1 MRALRERLFGSIA
14 ALALVAGA
22 TGAIAGGFAVREQST
37 SSQGASF
44 AGNAAGG
51 DLSSSFWN
59 SAAITV
65 TGSGLAT
72 ESHFSVIFPDVE
84 VTSTSVTRNPAY
96 GNAIPATGGKLF
108 IPNVGDTQQMGKKTL
123 LGSSYG
129 AYRLNEQVVL
139 GIAINSPF
147 GQATEPQ
154 NPTWSGMYH
163 QRTGKLF
170 TINANPM
177 VGVQLS
183 PQLSVGA
190 GAQIQYLSLQ
200 FKRQPGTLGPGPQDS
215 SILDGE
221 DTGFGWTAGVLWR
234 PTQST
239 SIGLGFRSS
248 VNHTVTGANF
258 VTGFSNL
265 YSTSPVAK
273 IVPVTPVSF
282 EAQLATPEVV
292 TLSLRQNLSPT
303 TRLLGTAEW
312 TNWSRLDKV
321 DFVSRS
327 TGGITTLGGLGV
339 TPTKPGDLLAT
350 LDFHWTD
357 GWFFSAGYEWD
368 YSSALTLRTGL
379 AYEMSPIQNADQR
392 KVGITDSNRIW
403 ASFGATY
410 KWSQST
416 SFDFAYSHIFFDS
429 APIDNLTAAPGS
441 AIVDVLRFQGKAEQS
456 GDIVS
461 LSVKTKW

>member
-1 MRALRERLFGSIA
+1 MSALRGRLLGSA
-14 ALALVAGA
+14 GAVALMLGA
-22 TGAIAGGFAVREQST
+22 TGAVAGGFAIREQST

-51 DLSSSFWN
+51 DLSSSYWN

-72 ESHFSVIFPDVE
+72 ESHYSVIFPDVE
-84 VTSTSVTRNPAY
+84 VTSASVTRNP
-96 GNAIPATGGKLF
+96 GFGTSIIATGGKTF
-108 IPNVGDTQQMGKKTL
+108 IPNVGDTQQMGKTAFV
-123 LGSSYG
+123 GSSYG
-129 AYRLNEQVVL
+129 AYRLNDQLVL

-147 GQATEPQ
+147 GQATEPK
-154 NPTWSGMYH
+154 NPSWSGMYH

-170 TINANPM
+170 TLNANPM
-177 VGVQLS
+177 VGFQLS
-183 PQLSVGA
+183 PQLSIGA
-190 GAQIQYLSLQ
+190 GAQIQYMSLS
-200 FKRQPGTLGPGPQDS
+200 FKRQPGTLGPGLQDS
-215 SILDGE
+215 SVLDGE
-221 DTGFGWTAGVLWR
+221 DMGFGWTAGVLWR
-234 PTQST
+234 PTPAT
-239 SIGLGFRSS
+239 SIGLGFRSA
-248 VNHTVTGANF
+248 VNHTVDGASF
-258 VTGFSNL
+258 VVGNNL
-265 YSTSPVAK
+265 YSSSPVAK
-273 IVPVTPVSF
+273 IVPTTPVSF
-282 EAQLATPEVV
+282 EAQLATPEIV
-292 TLSLRQNLSPT
+292 TLSLRQSLSPT

-321 DFVSRS
+321 DFVARS
-327 TGGITTLGGLGV
+327 TGGLTTLGALGI
-339 TPTKPGDLLAT
+339 PSTKPGDLLST

-368 YSSALTLRTGL
+368 YSSSLTLRTGI
-379 AYEMSPIQNADQR
+379 AYEQSPIQNADQR

-403 ASFGATY
+403 TSIGATY

-429 APIDNLTAAPGS
+429 APIDTLTTAPGS

-461 LSVKTKW
+461 FSMKTKW